1 MGRCVTG
8 SSKKLTLLARGS
20 LNPMD
25 VVHLHGHVRADL
37 LRDSD
42 RELIRRRRLVVVRD
56 DDDVA
61 GQVLTFDVLERDAV
75 QWVGVRRIQHRLAGE
90 LEQQR
95 SALVARDVQQH
106 FVEIAAVA
114 AADQRPPV
122 TGEIIGKAVFRIL
135 YDGSPSTIEN
145 RVGAG

>member
-61 GQVLTFDVLERDAV
+61 GQVLTFDVLERDAFN
-75 QWVGVRRIQHRLAGE
+75 G
-90 LEQQR
+90 
-95 SALVARDVQQH
+95 LV
-106 FVEIAAVA
+106 
-114 AADQRPPV
+114 
-122 TGEIIGKAVFRIL
+122 
-135 YDGSPSTIEN
+135 YDGFNTVWLANWNSSDRRSLLEMFSSTLSKL
-145 RVGAG
+145 RP